1 MSKLFA
7 SRWFWV
13 ILLLAFALRVGA
25 AYWWQSRIPAGER
38 FFFGD
43 SASYETLARQVAH
56 GEDYRYGDSYIFR
69 TPGYPAI
76 LAPFY
81 WFSDE
86 PNPMTLRIFGAALG
100 TITAALCGILA
111 ARFSSTTAGLIATL
125 LAAFYPGGLAMS
137 AFVLSEVAFCPWM
150 LLQIWFWDEA
160 FQSDSRRSRLLW
172 AIAAGVMM
180 AAAVLTRPS
189 WMLFPFFAVPI
200 CLLML
205 PQRLRQIEVM
215 FVLGLSF
222 MAAMSPWWI
231 RNYQVAG
238 RFVPT
243 SLQVGASLYD
253 GIRPGADGGSDMA
266 FVEPFRQEQ
275 LAADAAA
282 EGPLLGTFETRL
294 DDRMKAASVAWAK
307 EHPGEVV
314 ELAGKKLIRYWNFWP
329 NESSFQSVKFR
340 LIIAVGYLPILILG
354 LVGLVA
360 YRRQSLGIWLCG
372 LPIFYFSLL
381 HMIFVSSIRYRQ
393 PPMIPLTVL
402 AAGAAVW
409 LFYRWRS
416 AKEPSTETASAA

>member
-7 SRWFWV
+7 SRWFWG
-13 ILLLAFALRVGA
+13 ILLVAFTLRIGA
-25 AYWWQSRIPAGER
+25 AVWWQSRLPEGDR

-43 SASYETLARQVAH
+43 SVSYEMLAQQVAH
-56 GEDYRYGDSYIFR
+56 GGDYRYGDSWVFR
-69 TPGYPAI
+69 TPGYPVL

-81 WFSDE
+81 WLSDQ
-86 PNPMTLRIFGAALG
+86 PHPLVLRTFGALLG
-100 TITAALCGILA
+100 TATAALCGMLA
-111 ARFSSTTAGLIATL
+111 TRFFSVQAGLVATL
-125 LAAFYPGGLAMS
+125 LAALYPGGLAMS

-150 LLQIWFWDEA
+150 LLQLWCWDLA
-160 FQSDSRRSRLLW
+160 YQTPARRSRLLW
-172 AIAAGVMM
+172 SFAAGVVM

-200 CLLML
+200 CLLVL
-205 PQRLRQIEVM
+205 PARLRQIEVM
-215 FVLGLSF
+215 LVLGLSF

-266 FVEPFRQEQ
+266 FVEPFTQEQ
-275 LAADAAA
+275 HDADAAA
-282 EGPLLGTFETRL
+282 EQLLPGTFETRL

-307 EHPGEVV
+307 EHRGEVV
-314 ELAGKKLIRYWNFWP
+314 RLAGKKLVRYWNFWP

-340 LIIAVGYLPILILG
+340 LVIAVGYLPILLLG
-354 LVGLVA
+354 LTGLVIF
-360 YRRQSLGIWLCG
+360 RRQTLGIWLCG
-372 LPIFYFSLL
+372 LPIFYFSAL

-409 LFYRWRS
+409 LYCQWRGGKPS
-416 AKEPSTETASAA
+416 ANETAAAS